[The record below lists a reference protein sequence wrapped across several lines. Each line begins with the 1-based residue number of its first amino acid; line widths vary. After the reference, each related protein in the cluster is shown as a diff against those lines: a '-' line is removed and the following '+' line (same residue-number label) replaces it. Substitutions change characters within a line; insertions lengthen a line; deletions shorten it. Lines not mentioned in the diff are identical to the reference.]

1 MRYFN
6 LEKITVSLPSIHR
19 LTDRV
24 IGLGFQSGLDRVSL
38 PGPHFTRGNF
48 FLILDALT
56 GVDDDNALLTLE
68 STVV

>member
-1 MRYFN
+1 M
-6 LEKITVSLPSIHR
+6 V
-19 LTDRV
+19 
-24 IGLGFQSGLDRVSL
+24 GLGLQSDLDRVSL

-56 GVDDDNALLTLE
+56 GVDHYNALLSLE